1 MDMGMD
7 THILPKER
15 LVLLKGLI
23 ATATIVNV
31 KKDMYIVVDM
41 AKEDTVR
48 LFILK
53 FFDNFEWF
61 NFPFWMFSFLNMG
74 NHAIH
79 IFYLFYIL
87 SKVLVVGF

>member
-7 THILPKER
+7 IHILPKER
-15 LVLLKGLI
+15 LALLKGLI

-53 FFDNFEWF
+53 FWSIQ
-61 NFPFWMFSFLNMG
+61 FSFLNVFFLENG
-74 NHAIH
+74 EPCNIH
-79 IFYLFYIL
+79 NFYLFYIL
-87 SKVLVVGF
+87 SKVLIFGF

>member
-7 THILPKER
+7 IHILPKER
-15 LVLLKGLI
+15 LVLLKDLI

-48 LFILK
+48 
-53 FFDNFEWF
+53 F
-61 NFPFWMFSFLNMG
+61 NFFSCC
-74 NHAIH
+74 
-79 IFYLFYIL
+79 
-87 SKVLVVGF
+87 

>member
-7 THILPKER
+7 IHILPKER
-15 LVLLKGLI
+15 LVLLKDLI

-48 LFILK
+48 
-53 FFDNFEWF
+53 F
-61 NFPFWMFSFLNMG
+61 NFFSCLFFLD
-74 NHAIH
+74 
-79 IFYLFYIL
+79 IL
-87 SKVLVVGF
+87 IDWKLSHSST

>member
-1 MDMGMD
+1 MDMGMGI
-7 THILPKER
+7 HILPKER

-48 LFILK
+48 IEPFFFVVALK
-53 FFDNFEWF
+53 NLTF
-61 NFPFWMFSFLNMG
+61 
-74 NHAIH
+74 
-79 IFYLFYIL
+79 
-87 SKVLVVGF
+87 

>member
-7 THILPKER
+7 IHILPKER
-15 LVLLKGLI
+15 LVLLKDLI

-48 LFILK
+48 
-53 FFDNFEWF
+53 F
-61 NFPFWMFSFLNMG
+61 NFFFLLLIETW
-74 NHAIH
+74 HYDD
-79 IFYLFYIL
+79 F
-87 SKVLVVGF
+87 

>member
-1 MDMGMD
+1 MGI
-7 THILPKER
+7 HILPKER

-48 LFILK
+48 IEQI
-53 FFDNFEWF
+53 FF
-61 NFPFWMFSFLNMG
+61 
-74 NHAIH
+74 
-79 IFYLFYIL
+79 
-87 SKVLVVGF
+87 LVANKNLTL

>member
-7 THILPKER
+7 IHILPKER

-48 LFILK
+48 
-53 FFDNFEWF
+53 F
-61 NFPFWMFSFLNMG
+61 NFFFLLLIKTWYF
-74 NHAIH
+74 NHFKIH
-79 IFYLFYIL
+79 V
-87 SKVLVVGF
+87 K

>member
-7 THILPKER
+7 IHILPKER
-15 LVLLKGLI
+15 LVLLKDLI

-48 LFILK
+48 FNLF
-53 FFDNFEWF
+53 
-61 NFPFWMFSFLNMG
+61 FLLLIEPW
-74 NHAIH
+74 HSYD
-79 IFYLFYIL
+79 F
-87 SKVLVVGF
+87 